1 MVLVD
6 RSRKVFQ
13 FLIVC
18 CMQTAM
24 ISNVKSDKAKAR
36 AEQAKLYAEA
46 VAEAPD
52 PSSDKAMYV
61 ERVCCLFSGSLA
73 SVTRA
78 GCDPVRESLVFQT
91 LDSLDSW
98 HSQPKVFCRST
109 QMAPKV
115 HYVLTKISRAQFLWR
130 TMLRHAAAVLRLGP
144 PLRPGVRCWWLWE

>member
-1 MVLVD
+1 
-6 RSRKVFQ
+6 
-13 FLIVC
+13 
-18 CMQTAM
+18 M

-91 LDSLDSW
+91 LDSLDS
-98 HSQPKVFCRST
+98 
-109 QMAPKV
+109 
-115 HYVLTKISRAQFLWR
+115 
-130 TMLRHAAAVLRLGP
+130 
-144 PLRPGVRCWWLWE
+144 